1 MPSFD
6 VVSEVNMQEVTNAV
20 AQTQKEIDTRYDFKG
35 IETLIELVESAL
47 TVRTAS
53 DQKLE
58 AVREI
63 LRAKLMKRSV
73 PVDNLDYGK
82 VEAATG
88 RSVRQVITIKQG
100 IEVDK
105 AKEIVKFIKDTKMKV
120 QASIQGDV
128 VRVTGKNRDDL
139 QECIQQL
146 KAKDFSLSLQFKN
159 FRD

>member
-1 MPSFD
+1 
-6 VVSEVNMQEVTNAV
+6 
-20 AQTQKEIDTRYDFKG
+20 
-35 IETLIELVESAL
+35 LELVESAL

-58 AVREI
+58 AVREV

-105 AKEIVKFIKDTKMKV
+105 AKEIVKFIKDAKMKV

-128 VRVTGKNRDDL
+128 VRVSGKNRDDL